1 MVLHSSFFHFLACR
15 IQQFCRI
22 LLKGREFMD
31 EYLVK
36 TAKALEMARMRSGL
50 SQQKLAARMGV
61 NRGTIANWEQGL
73 AAISLPMAMRWFTC
87 CGVSAAR
94 YMDACIYPGLLEHL
108 EDDLSNMEKRQILID
123 AMVECSSYEIDALL
137 YIRYGDHGSDHMGVL
152 TEVLANLH
160 TPLKD
165 RVSVC
170 RMVSGNY
177 EIAQATGTD
186 PDPNGTAPKMEILYQ
201 AQDAGTEAAMKSND
215 SYTVNPNNISG

>member
-1 MVLHSSFFHFLACR
+1 
-15 IQQFCRI
+15 
-22 LLKGREFMD
+22 MD
-31 EYLVK
+31 ENLAR
-36 TAKALEMARMRSGL
+36 TAKALETARMRSGL

-73 AAISLPMAMRWFTC
+73 AAISLPMAMRWFAC

-94 YMDACIYPGLLEHL
+94 YMDACTHPGLLEHL
-108 EDDLSNMEKRQILID
+108 EDGLSDMKKRKILID
-123 AMVECSSYEIDALL
+123 AMMECSSYEIDALL
-137 YIRYGDHGSDHMGVL
+137 YIRYGDHGSDHIGVL
-152 TEVLANLH
+152 TEILANLH

-165 RVSVC
+165 RVTVC

-186 PDPNGTAPKMEILYQ
+186 PDPNGTAPKMDILYQ

-215 SYTVNPNNISG
+215 SYTVNPNNITG

>member
-1 MVLHSSFFHFLACR
+1 M
-15 IQQFCRI
+15 I

-31 EYLVK
+31 EYLLR
-36 TAKALEMARMRSGL
+36 TSKALEMARMCSGL
-50 SQQKLAARMGV
+50 SQQKLAAQMGV

-87 CGVSAAR
+87 CGVSVAR
-94 YMDACIYPGLLEHL
+94 YMDACIHPGLLEHL
-108 EDDLSNMEKRQILID
+108 EDNLSGMEKRKILID
-123 AMVECSSYEIDALL
+123 AMMECSSYEIDALL
-137 YIRYGDHGSDHMGVL
+137 YMRYGDHGSDHIGVL

-165 RVSVC
+165 KVSVC

-215 SYTVNPNNISG
+215 SYTVNPNNIRG

>member
-1 MVLHSSFFHFLACR
+1 
-15 IQQFCRI
+15 
-22 LLKGREFMD
+22 MD
-31 EYLVK
+31 ENLAR
-36 TAKALEMARMRSGL
+36 TAKALETARMRSGL
-50 SQQKLAARMGV
+50 SQQKLAARIGV

-94 YMDACIYPGLLEHL
+94 YMDACTHPGLLEHL
-108 EDDLSNMEKRQILID
+108 EDGLSDMKKRQILID
-123 AMVECSSYEIDALL
+123 AMMECSSYEIDALL
-137 YIRYGDHGSDHMGVL
+137 YIWYGDHGSDHIGVL
-152 TEVLANLH
+152 TEILANLH

-165 RVSVC
+165 RVTVC

-201 AQDAGTEAAMKSND
+201 AQDAGIEAAMKSND
-215 SYTVNPNNISG
+215 SYTVNPNNITG

>member
-1 MVLHSSFFHFLACR
+1 
-15 IQQFCRI
+15 
-22 LLKGREFMD
+22 MD
-31 EYLVK
+31 EYLVR

-50 SQQKLAARMGV
+50 SQQKLAAKMDV

-87 CGVSAAR
+87 CGVSVAR
-94 YMDACIYPGLLEHL
+94 YMDACIHPGLLKHL
-108 EDDLSNMEKRQILID
+108 EDDLSDLEKRKALID
-123 AMVECSSYEIDALL
+123 AMMECSSYEIDALL
-137 YIRYGDHGSDHMGVL
+137 YIRYGDHGSDHIGVL
-152 TEVLANLH
+152 TEILANLH

-165 RVSVC
+165 RVAVC
-170 RMVSGNY
+170 RMVSGSY
-177 EIAQATGTD
+177 EMAQATGTD

>member
-1 MVLHSSFFHFLACR
+1 
-15 IQQFCRI
+15 
-22 LLKGREFMD
+22 MD
-31 EYLVK
+31 EYLVR

-61 NRGTIANWEQGL
+61 NRGTIASWEQGL

-87 CGVSAAR
+87 CGVSVAR
-94 YMDACIYPGLLEHL
+94 YMDACIHPGLLEHL
-108 EDDLSNMEKRQILID
+108 EGDISDMEKRQILID
-123 AMVECSSYEIDALL
+123 AMMECSSYEIDALL
-137 YIRYGDHGSDHMGVL
+137 YMRYGDHGSDHIGVL
-152 TEVLANLH
+152 TEILANLH

-165 RVSVC
+165 RVTVC
-170 RMVSGNY
+170 RMVSVSY

>member
-1 MVLHSSFFHFLACR
+1 MLR
-15 IQQFCRI
+15 
-22 LLKGREFMD
+22 
-31 EYLVK
+31 

-87 CGVSAAR
+87 CGVSAVR
-94 YMDACIYPGLLEHL
+94 YMDACIHPGLLEHL
-108 EDDLSNMEKRQILID
+108 EDDLSDIRKRQILID
-123 AMVECSSYEIDALL
+123 AMMECSSYEIDALL
-137 YIRYGDHGSDHMGVL
+137 YIRYGDHGSDHIGVL
-152 TEVLANLH
+152 TEILANLH

-165 RVSVC
+165 RVAVC
-170 RMVSGNY
+170 RMASGNY
-177 EIAQATGTD
+177 EMAQATGTD

>member
-1 MVLHSSFFHFLACR
+1 
-15 IQQFCRI
+15 
-22 LLKGREFMD
+22 MD

-50 SQQKLAARMGV
+50 SQQKLAAKMDV

-87 CGVSAAR
+87 CGVSVAR
-94 YMDACIYPGLLEHL
+94 YMDACIHPGLLEHL
-108 EDDLSNMEKRQILID
+108 EDDLSDLEKRKALID
-123 AMVECSSYEIDALL
+123 AMMECSSYEIDALL
-137 YIRYGDHGSDHMGVL
+137 YIRYGDHGSDHIGVL
-152 TEVLANLH
+152 TEILANLH

-165 RVSVC
+165 RVAVC
-170 RMVSGNY
+170 RMVSGSY
-177 EIAQATGTD
+177 EMAQATGTD

>member
-1 MVLHSSFFHFLACR
+1 
-15 IQQFCRI
+15 
-22 LLKGREFMD
+22 MD
-31 EYLVK
+31 EYLVR

-50 SQQKLAARMGV
+50 SQQKLAAKIGV

-73 AAISLPMAMRWFTC
+73 AAISLPMAMRWFTS

-94 YMDACIYPGLLEHL
+94 YMDACIHPGLLEHL
-108 EDDLSNMEKRQILID
+108 EDDLSDFEKRRILID
-123 AMVECSSYEIDALL
+123 AMMECSSYEIDALL
-137 YIRYGDHGSDHMGVL
+137 YIRYGDHGSDHIGVL
-152 TEVLANLH
+152 TEILANLH

-165 RVSVC
+165 RVAVC
-170 RMVSGNY
+170 RMVSGSY
-177 EIAQATGTD
+177 EMAQATGTD

>member
-1 MVLHSSFFHFLACR
+1 
-15 IQQFCRI
+15 
-22 LLKGREFMD
+22 MD
-31 EYLVK
+31 EYLVR
-36 TAKALEMARMRSGL
+36 TAKALEMARIRSGL
-50 SQQKLAARMGV
+50 SQQKLAARIGV

-123 AMVECSSYEIDALL
+123 AMIECSSYEIDALL

-201 AQDAGTEAAMKSND
+201 AQDAGTEAAMRSND

>member
-1 MVLHSSFFHFLACR
+1 
-15 IQQFCRI
+15 
-22 LLKGREFMD
+22 MD
-31 EYLVK
+31 EYLLR

-87 CGVSAAR
+87 CGVSVAR
-94 YMDACIYPGLLEHL
+94 YMDACIHPGLLEHL
-108 EDDLSNMEKRQILID
+108 EDDLSDMEKRKTLID
-123 AMVECSSYEIDALL
+123 AMMECSSYEIDALL
-137 YIRYGDHGSDHMGVL
+137 YMRYGDHGSDHIGVL
-152 TEVLANLH
+152 TEDLANLH

-177 EIAQATGTD
+177 EIAQATKTD

-215 SYTVNPNNISG
+215 SYTVNPNNITG

>member
-1 MVLHSSFFHFLACR
+1 MFFDTFVKLCEEKGVKPSRALTDAGVPKSAYSYWRTEASF
-15 IQQFCRI
+15 
-22 LLKGREFMD
+22 GND
-31 EYLVK
+31 
-36 TAKALEMARMRSGL
+36 AKQTNQNAV
-50 SQQKLAARMGV
+50 KLAQYFGV

-87 CGVSAAR
+87 CGVSVAR
-94 YMDACIYPGLLEHL
+94 YMDACIHPGLLEHL
-108 EDDLSNMEKRQILID
+108 EDDLSGMEKRQILID
-123 AMVECSSYEIDALL
+123 AMMECSSYEIDALL
-137 YIRYGDHGSDHMGVL
+137 YMRYGDHGSDHIGVL

-201 AQDAGTEAAMKSND
+201 AQDAGTEAAMRSND

>member
-1 MVLHSSFFHFLACR
+1 
-15 IQQFCRI
+15 
-22 LLKGREFMD
+22 MD
-31 EYLVK
+31 EYLAR

-108 EDDLSNMEKRQILID
+108 EDDPSNMEKRQILID
-123 AMVECSSYEIDALL
+123 AMIECSSYEIDALL
-137 YIRYGDHGSDHMGVL
+137 YMRYGDHGSDHIGVL
-152 TEVLANLH
+152 TEILANLH

-201 AQDAGTEAAMKSND
+201 AQDAGTEAAMRSND

>member
-1 MVLHSSFFHFLACR
+1 
-15 IQQFCRI
+15 
-22 LLKGREFMD
+22 MD
-31 EYLVK
+31 EYLVR
-36 TAKALEMARMRSGL
+36 TSKALEMARMRSGL
-50 SQQKLAARMGV
+50 SQQKLAARIGV

-87 CGVSAAR
+87 CGVSVAR
-94 YMDACIYPGLLEHL
+94 YMDACIHPGLLEHL
-108 EDDLSNMEKRQILID
+108 EDDLSGMEKRKILID
-123 AMVECSSYEIDALL
+123 AMMECSLYEVDALL
-137 YIRYGDHGSDHMGVL
+137 YIRYGDHGSDHIGVL

>member
-1 MVLHSSFFHFLACR
+1 
-15 IQQFCRI
+15 
-22 LLKGREFMD
+22 MD
-31 EYLVK
+31 EYLVR
-36 TAKALEMARMRSGL
+36 TAKALEIARMRSGL

-61 NRGTIANWEQGL
+61 NRDTIANWEQGL

-87 CGVSAAR
+87 CGVSVAR
-94 YMDACIYPGLLEHL
+94 YMDACIHPGLLEHL
-108 EDDLSNMEKRQILID
+108 EDGLSDLEKRRILID
-123 AMVECSSYEIDALL
+123 AMMECSSYEIDALL
-137 YIRYGDHGSDHMGVL
+137 YIRYGDHGSDHIGVL
-152 TEVLANLH
+152 TEILANLH

-170 RMVSGNY
+170 RMVSGSY
-177 EIAQATGTD
+177 EMAQATGTD

>member
-1 MVLHSSFFHFLACR
+1 
-15 IQQFCRI
+15 
-22 LLKGREFMD
+22 MD
-31 EYLVK
+31 EYLVR
-36 TAKALEMARMRSGL
+36 TAKALEMARLRSGL
-50 SQQKLAARMGV
+50 SQQKLAARIGV

-87 CGVSAAR
+87 CGVSVAR
-94 YMDACIYPGLLEHL
+94 YMDACIHPGLLEHL
-108 EDDLSNMEKRQILID
+108 EDDLSGIEKRKILID
-123 AMVECSSYEIDALL
+123 AMMECSSYEIDALL
-137 YIRYGDHGSDHMGVL
+137 YMRYGNHGSDHIGIL
-152 TEVLANLH
+152 TEILANLH

>member
-1 MVLHSSFFHFLACR
+1 
-15 IQQFCRI
+15 
-22 LLKGREFMD
+22 MD
-31 EYLVK
+31 EYLVR
-36 TAKALEMARMRSGL
+36 TAKALDMARMRSGL

-61 NRGTIANWEQGL
+61 NRGTVANWEQGL

-87 CGVSAAR
+87 CGVSVAR
-94 YMDACIYPGLLEHL
+94 YMDACIHPGLLEHL
-108 EDDLSNMEKRQILID
+108 EDDLSGMEKRKILID
-123 AMVECSSYEIDALL
+123 AMMECPLYEVDALL
-137 YIRYGDHGSDHMGVL
+137 YIRYGDHGSDHIGVL
-152 TEVLANLH
+152 TEILANLH

-165 RVSVC
+165 RVTVC

-215 SYTVNPNNISG
+215 SYTVNPNNITG